1 MKSMKALKAA
11 NDRALK
17 EVERAKKEIA
27 KLRRELKAG
36 TLDARKLESG
46 LLRVRKYVGE
56 IPTHVP
62 HFKATSN
69 GDQ

>member
-1 MKSMKALKAA
+1 MKSWKALRAA

-36 TLDARKLESG
+36 TLDAKTLNTGLEK
-46 LLRVRKYVGE
+46 VQKYVCE
-56 IPTHVP
+56 IPNHVP
-62 HFKATSN
+62 HFKATNN

>member
-1 MKSMKALKAA
+1 MKSWKALRAA

-17 EVERAKKEIA
+17 EVERAKREIA
-27 KLRRELKAG
+27 KLRRALKAG
-36 TLDARKLESG
+36 TLDARTADSG
-46 LLRVRKYVGE
+46 LLKVQKYVCE
-56 IPTHVP
+56 IPNHVP